1 MTRYHRQVMF
11 EPCGEQGQRRLAGSR
26 VLICG
31 CGALGGS
38 VAAILVRAGVGF
50 LRLLDD
56 DTVTSGNLHR
66 QFLFNESDAE
76 SQSPKVLAATR
87 TLQAAHR
94 SATIEPVCK
103 RLTSENGRDLV
114 ADVDLLIDGTD
125 NFPARFLLNELALSS
140 GKPLVS
146 GGVSGTSGQVLTV
159 LPGQTPCL
167 ACVFDPALT
176 SAGASQNVPNQ
187 NVPAQNATNPN
198 TAFPV
203 LSPIVQVIS
212 ALQSMEAIKILSGNL
227 DRVSRTMLTFDL
239 WNNRVQQFPLE
250 HLARERCPRCR
261 EPQPA
266 A

>member
-11 EPCGEQGQRRLAGSR
+11 EPFGEQGQRRLAGSR

-56 DTVTSGNLHR
+56 DTVTPGNLHR

-76 SQSPKVLAATR
+76 LQLPKVIAAAGA
-87 TLQAAHR
+87 LQAAHR

-103 RLTSENGRDLV
+103 RLTSENGRDFV
-114 ADVDLLIDGTD
+114 ADIDLLIDGTD
-125 NFPARFLLNELALSS
+125 NFPSRFLLNDLALSS
-140 GKPLVS
+140 GKPLIS

-167 ACVFDPALT
+167 ACVFDPGLA
-176 SAGASQNVPNQ
+176 SAGASQSVPN
-187 NVPAQNATNPN
+187 QNATNPN

-212 ALQSMEAIKILSGNL
+212 ALQSMEAIKILSGNI
-227 DRVSRTMLTFDL
+227 DRLSRVLFTFDL
-239 WNNRVQQFPLE
+239 WNNRVRQFPLVP
-250 HLARERCPRCR
+250 LTGERCPRCR
-261 EPQPA
+261 EQP
-266 A
+266 

>member
-1 MTRYHRQVMF
+1 MMF
-11 EPCGEQGQRRLAGSR
+11 EPFGEHGQQRLAGVR

-56 DTVTSGNLHR
+56 DTVTPGNLHR

-76 SQSPKVLAATR
+76 LQLSKVIAATR
-87 TLQAAHR
+87 PLQAAN
-94 SATIEPVCK
+94 SSVTIEPVCK
-103 RLTSENGRDLV
+103 RLTSENGHDLA

-125 NFPARFLLNELALSS
+125 NFPTRFLLNELTLRS

-146 GGVSGTSGQVLTV
+146 GGVSGASGQVLTV
-159 LPGQTPCL
+159 LPGLTPCL
-167 ACVFDPALT
+167 ACVFDPSLT
-176 SAGASQNVPNQ
+176 TADVNPRD
-187 NVPAQNATNPN
+187 ATRS

-212 ALQSMEAIKILSGNL
+212 AWQSMEAIKILSGNI
-227 DRVSRTMLTFDL
+227 DRASRAMLTFDL
-239 WNNRVQQFPLE
+239 WNNSVQKFPLE
-250 HLARERCPRCR
+250 HLTQERCPLCR
-261 EPQPA
+261 RFVQ
-266 A
+266 